1 MTAYDGN
8 GILKEEILDNMDKE
22 SVFLKKKKVLLNK
35 TISLQEGK

>member
-1 MTAYDGN
+1 MTVYGRN